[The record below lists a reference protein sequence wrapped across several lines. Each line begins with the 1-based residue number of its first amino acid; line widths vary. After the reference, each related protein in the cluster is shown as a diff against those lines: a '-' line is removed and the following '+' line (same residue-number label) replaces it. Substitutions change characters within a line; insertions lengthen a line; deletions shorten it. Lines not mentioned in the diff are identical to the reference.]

1 LSAAIQ
7 LAVET
12 ENRTIFCSLCFRTK
26 KSSLEPRIRARCREE
41 ELALV
46 LEWRRIFG
54 MEKDL
59 DPVDERIV
67 ELLSADGRMTN
78 AALADAIGLAPSTA
92 HTRVRA
98 LVDRGVITG
107 FHAALDQG
115 ALGRGLQA
123 VIGVTLR
130 PGARQESI
138 RAFTQEVRRIPEVI
152 QVFFLGGADDFLV
165 HIAVEDSSAVR
176 RFVVDHLSARHSVA
190 STRTSLIFEYHRN
203 AVAADFD

>member
-1 LSAAIQ
+1 MS
-7 LAVET
+7 T
-12 ENRTIFCSLCFRTK
+12 E
-26 KSSLEPRIRARCREE
+26 
-41 ELALV
+41 
-46 LEWRRIFG
+46 
-54 MEKDL
+54 L
-59 DPVDERIV
+59 DPIDERIV
-67 ELLSADGRMTN
+67 SLLSADGRMTN
-78 AALADAIGLAPSTA
+78 AALADAIGLAPSTV

>member
-1 LSAAIQ
+1 
-7 LAVET
+7 VH
-12 ENRTIFCSLCFRTK
+12 
-26 KSSLEPRIRARCREE
+26 CREE

-46 LEWRRIFG
+46 LESRRIFG

>member
-1 LSAAIQ
+1 
-7 LAVET
+7 
-12 ENRTIFCSLCFRTK
+12 
-26 KSSLEPRIRARCREE
+26 
-41 ELALV
+41 
-46 LEWRRIFG
+46 
-54 MEKDL
+54 MEKEL
-59 DPVDERIV
+59 DPIDERIV
-67 ELLSADGRMTN
+67 ALLSADGRMTN
-78 AALADAIGLAPSTA
+78 AALADAIGLAPSTV

-98 LVDRGVITG
+98 LTDRGVIAG
-107 FHAALDQG
+107 FHAALDQR

-203 AVAADFD
+203 GVAADFD

>member
-1 LSAAIQ
+1 MFDMS
-7 LAVET
+7 T
-12 ENRTIFCSLCFRTK
+12 E
-26 KSSLEPRIRARCREE
+26 
-41 ELALV
+41 
-46 LEWRRIFG
+46 
-54 MEKDL
+54 L

-67 ELLSADGRMTN
+67 SLLSADGRMTN
-78 AALADAIGLAPSTA
+78 AALADAIGLAPSTV

>member
-1 LSAAIQ
+1 MS
-7 LAVET
+7 T
-12 ENRTIFCSLCFRTK
+12 E
-26 KSSLEPRIRARCREE
+26 
-41 ELALV
+41 
-46 LEWRRIFG
+46 
-54 MEKDL
+54 L
-59 DPVDERIV
+59 DPIDERIV
-67 ELLSADGRMTN
+67 SLLSADGRMTN
-78 AALADAIGLAPSTA
+78 AALADAIGLAPSTV
-92 HTRVRA
+92 HSRVRA

>member
-1 LSAAIQ
+1 MDDA
-7 LAVET
+7 
-12 ENRTIFCSLCFRTK
+12 
-26 KSSLEPRIRARCREE
+26 
-41 ELALV
+41 
-46 LEWRRIFG
+46 
-54 MEKDL
+54 L
-59 DPVDERIV
+59 DPIDERLV
-67 ELLSADGRMTN
+67 ALLSTEGRMTN
-78 AALADAIGLAPSTA
+78 AALADAVGLAPSTVHA
-92 HTRVRA
+92 RVRA
-98 LVDRGVITG
+98 LVERGVIAG
-107 FHAALDQG
+107 FHAALDQR

-138 RAFTQEVRRIPEVI
+138 RAFTEEIRRVPEVM

-203 AVAADFD
+203 GVAADFD

>member
-1 LSAAIQ
+1 LSAATQ